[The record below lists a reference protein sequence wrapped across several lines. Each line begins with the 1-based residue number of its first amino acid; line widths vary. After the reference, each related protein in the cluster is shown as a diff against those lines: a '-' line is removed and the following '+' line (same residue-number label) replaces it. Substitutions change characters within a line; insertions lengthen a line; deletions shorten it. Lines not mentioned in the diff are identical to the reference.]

1 MPDNPE
7 QAVIDQ
13 IDALVNESLAHGP
26 TDDYERDY
34 QERCDICMGEWHGL
48 PSPYDACPGAY
59 ATPEQHAEYLQSH
72 RRNRGHIPIW
82 PRYTY
87 TEWFASNTGIT
98 NRGAHSTHELLDEA
112 HIAQDRPTSPNIET
126 QSGTMHY
133 RDDVQHRTSWT
144 LTDIARMRERAW
156 LTRTYDGT
164 PTFDH
169 YDELLMCYT
178 RTHNTRCTQCQRHM
192 TNTTNPLCDEC
203 THMRT
208 TAHARAL
215 ETLDNQV
222 RALINRQLTHDAMQT
237 LNINTPHT

>member
-1 MPDNPE
+1 MTNNPE

-26 TDDYERDY
+26 TDDYARPY
-34 QERCDICMGEWHGL
+34 QERCDTCYGEWHGL
-48 PSPYDACPGAY
+48 PAYGCPGAY

-72 RRNRGHIPIW
+72 RPNRGHIPIW

-87 TEWFASNTGIT
+87 YEALEGY
-98 NRGAHSTHELLDEA
+98 THIGYVDSVESV
-112 HIAQDRPTSPNIET
+112 HISPDRPAFET
-126 QSGTMHY
+126 QSGTTGY
-133 RDDVQHRTSWT
+133 STGPITWT
-144 LTDIARMRERAW
+144 LTDIQRMRERAW

-169 YDELLMCYT
+169 YDELLACYT

-208 TAHARAL
+208 TAHAHTRNAL
-215 ETLDNQV
+215 RPHVNDGTYTHWHPLDWHPLDE
-222 RALINRQLTHDAMQT
+222 AHTHDTQRMAQDT
-237 LNINTPHT
+237 

>member
-144 LTDIARMRERAW
+144 LTDIQRMRERAW
-156 LTRTYDGT
+156 LTRTYDQT
-164 PTFDH
+164 PTFDAPILTIPSSQ
-169 YDELLMCYT
+169 YWQGMTITRWEYTSDDCRPELGQWWNHGQCPPT
-178 RTHNTRCTQCQRHM
+178 RKKLFPGFRGSRYV
-192 TNTTNPLCDEC
+192 
-203 THMRT
+203 RT
-208 TAHARAL
+208 
-215 ETLDNQV
+215 
-222 RALINRQLTHDAMQT
+222 
-237 LNINTPHT
+237 